1 MPALTSLSLLAHT
14 QHHVLSL
21 YYSSL
26 GRPPQLFLFFPF
38 ATLCVMPWATL
49 PSATGVRGLNNKWLM
64 NTTAVVMHRRLAEVS
79 DWAEMKS
86 ACGSSGTV
94 TLSDDFVMGTYTPTP
109 SPQLGGIDFSGKQ
122 LVIIGNN
129 KTLDAGEQG

>member
-79 DWAEMKS
+79 SWAEMKS
-86 ACGSSGTV
+86 ACGSMTSGTV
-94 TLSDDFVMGTYTPTP
+94 TLGDDFVMGSYD
-109 SPQLGGIDFSGKQ
+109 SQIDFSGKQ

-129 KTLDAGEQG
+129 KVLNAGENG

>member
-21 YYSSL
+21 YCSSL

-38 ATLCVMPWATL
+38 ATLCMMPWATL

-79 DWAEMKS
+79 SWAEMKI
-86 ACGSSGTV
+86 ACGSMTSGTV
-94 TLSDDFVMGTYTPTP
+94 TLGDDFVMGSYD
-109 SPQLGGIDFSGKQ
+109 SQIDFSGKQ

-129 KTLDAGEQG
+129 KVLNAGEIG

>member
-21 YYSSL
+21 YCSSL

-79 DWAEMKS
+79 SWAEMKS
-86 ACGSSGTV
+86 ACGSMTSGTV
-94 TLSDDFVMGTYTPTP
+94 TLGDDFVMGSYD
-109 SPQLGGIDFSGKQ
+109 SQIDFSGKQ

-129 KTLDAGEQG
+129 KVLNAGENG

>member
-21 YYSSL
+21 YCSSL
-26 GRPPQLFLFFPF
+26 GRPPQLLLFFPF

-79 DWAEMKS
+79 SWAEMKS
-86 ACGSSGTV
+86 ACGSMTSGTV
-94 TLSDDFVMGTYTPTP
+94 TLGDDFVMGSYD
-109 SPQLGGIDFSGKQ
+109 SQIDFSGKQ

-129 KTLDAGEQG
+129 KVLNAGENG

>member
-1 MPALTSLSLLAHT
+1 MPALTSLSLLART
-14 QHHVLSL
+14 QYHVLSL

-79 DWAEMKS
+79 SWAEMKS
-86 ACGSSGTV
+86 ACGSMTSGTV
-94 TLSDDFVMGTYTPTP
+94 TLGDDFVMGSYD
-109 SPQLGGIDFSGKQ
+109 SQIDFSGKQ

-129 KTLDAGEQG
+129 KVLNAGENG

>member
-21 YYSSL
+21 YCSSL

-64 NTTAVVMHRRLAEVS
+64 NTTAVHRRLTVVS
-79 DWAEMKS
+79 SWAEMKS
-86 ACGSSGTV
+86 ACGSMTSGTV
-94 TLSDDFVMGTYTPTP
+94 TLGDDFVMGSY
-109 SPQLGGIDFSGKQ
+109 SGQIDFSGKQ

-129 KTLDAGEQG
+129 KVLNAGENG

>member
-21 YYSSL
+21 YCSSL

-79 DWAEMKS
+79 SWAVMKS
-86 ACGSSGTV
+86 ACGLMISGTV
-94 TLSDDFVMGTYTPTP
+94 TLSNGFMMGLY
-109 SPQLGGIDFSGKQ
+109 SGQIDFSGKQ

-129 KTLDAGEQG
+129 KVLHAGENG